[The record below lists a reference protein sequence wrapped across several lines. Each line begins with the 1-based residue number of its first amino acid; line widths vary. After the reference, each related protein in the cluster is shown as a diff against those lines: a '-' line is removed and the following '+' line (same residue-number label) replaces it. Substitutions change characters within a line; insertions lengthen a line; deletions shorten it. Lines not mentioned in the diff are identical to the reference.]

1 MSSCK
6 ASPSFYSQ
14 SKRHWVAFKKIRKV
28 FSECNRYVMA
38 RVDLHMIRR
47 DIRYD
52 PDFGVVLHAL
62 GITWQFKYVM
72 QTLLGRG
79 RPLLRPYF
87 SYITAEYST

>member
-1 MSSCK
+1 
-6 ASPSFYSQ
+6 
-14 SKRHWVAFKKIRKV
+14 
-28 FSECNRYVMA
+28 MA

-79 RPLLRPYF
+79 RPYSAPTSAILQQSTAPRITVECYVEEVYDGLSAIRLLD
-87 SYITAEYST
+87 